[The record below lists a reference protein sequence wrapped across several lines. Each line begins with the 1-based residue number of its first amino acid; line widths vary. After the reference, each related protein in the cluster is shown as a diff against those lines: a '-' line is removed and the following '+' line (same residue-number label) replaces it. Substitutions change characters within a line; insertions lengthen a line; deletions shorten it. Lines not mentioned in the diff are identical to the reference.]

1 MINRRVTRTI
11 LNTTEI
17 THLLTPPNGA
27 DYVIPLQ
34 TTDSLYIGYHGRF
47 ASRFIQVS
55 IPNAVASLMTVEY
68 WNGTSWEDV
77 DDFLDQT
84 ASGGKTLAQSG
95 FISWQNKADWAAR
108 NLTGIDAD
116 VSLFWIKVTVSAN
129 LTGTTAIKSVIDL
142 YCDDNLLRAY
152 FPEIITD
159 TNYLPDGKTNFIEQ
173 YIAAKEL
180 VVLRLKQRK
189 KIETDA
195 QIIDPND
202 VAVAATYAAAC
213 LIMRPIATSDHAK
226 AIAAV
231 ACNGFEDEIGKVTI
245 PTDDNMD
252 GIISDDERMQS
263 FAVKVERR

>member
-1 MINRRVTRTI
+1 MINRRVIRTI
-11 LNTTEI
+11 RGTTEI
-17 THLLTPPNGA
+17 TSLVSNPHGTQYGFEFLSSEFL
-27 DYVIPLQ
+27 YV
-34 TTDSLYIGYHGRF
+34 GYHGKF
-47 ASRFIQVS
+47 AARYFQMLTGNN
-55 IPNAVASLMTVEY
+55 NASVLTVEY
-68 WNGTSWEDV
+68 WDGSQWAGV
-77 DDFLDQT
+77 DDLVDQT
-84 ASGGKTLAQSG
+84 SAGGKTFAQSG
-95 FISWQNKADWAAR
+95 FVSWQNKEDWAAR
-108 NLTGIDAD
+108 SLAGIDTD
-116 VSLFWIKVTVSAN
+116 IELYWVRLTVSSDLSN
-129 LTGTTAIKSVIDL
+129 NTAMHAILDL

-152 FPEIITD
+152 FPEIVTD
-159 TNYLPDGKTNFIEQ
+159 TNYLPDGRTNFIDQ

-245 PTDDNMD
+245 PTDDNLD